1 MIPIYFLF
9 FSVYDG
15 AILRLLVI
23 LASPALPFA
32 RMLFFSNPN
41 FFHSLP
47 QLTLNLSIFTIST
60 IFTIFLQTRN
70 KKDAASAL
78 PSTDNEKE
86 KPAIKMM
93 TAARAQE
100 LKEQSQAEHALRRQ
114 QQEKEREEK
123 QKEKEEKEE
132 NNAAGWGGQV
142 QTAVMENRI
151 VVFFMGDSTWSLVA
165 AWGVV
170 LAALIAVLIGTYS
183 LVLENKE

>member
-1 MIPIYFLF
+1 
-9 FSVYDG
+9 
-15 AILRLLVI
+15 
-23 LASPALPFA
+23 
-32 RMLFFSNPN
+32 
-41 FFHSLP
+41 
-47 QLTLNLSIFTIST
+47 
-60 IFTIFLQTRN
+60 
-70 KKDAASAL
+70 
-78 PSTDNEKE
+78 
-86 KPAIKMM
+86 MM